1 MSTGFFR
8 FKQFV
13 VHQEH
18 CAMKVGTDGV
28 LLGATTPVT
37 DAASILDIGTGTGLV
52 ALMLAQRSSAHITGI
67 EIDEAA
73 ACQAEENVQASPWRE
88 RVDIICGDVRKVAL
102 AKQFDVIVSNPPF
115 FDDLHCPEVK
125 RNVARHT
132 MSLSYEELLLSV
144 DRLLTSEGLFSV
156 IVPAS
161 EASQMIEKALFH
173 HLYLSH
179 RLSIQTLL
187 TKPVKRV
194 ILRFGRTLSQVMD
207 ESLVI
212 EDSPGKYS
220 EAFVA
225 LLHDYY
231 LYL

>member
-1 MSTGFFR
+1 
-8 FKQFV
+8 
-13 VHQEH
+13 
-18 CAMKVGTDGV
+18 
-28 LLGATTPVT
+28 
-37 DAASILDIGTGTGLV
+37 
-52 ALMLAQRSSAHITGI
+52 
-67 EIDEAA
+67 
-73 ACQAEENVQASPWRE
+73 
-88 RVDIICGDVRKVAL
+88 
-102 AKQFDVIVSNPPF
+102 
-115 FDDLHCPEVK
+115 
-125 RNVARHT
+125 
-132 MSLSYEELLLSV
+132 
-144 DRLLTSEGLFSV
+144 
-156 IVPAS
+156 
-161 EASQMIEKALFH
+161 MIEKALFH